1 MVKYVSPIAELLEI
15 DVNDIVLTSGNGN
28 GNQGGN
34 TDEGYEPPV
43 DEF

>member
-1 MVKYVSPIAELLEI
+1 MKYVSPIAELLEI
-15 DVNDIVLTSGNGN
+15 ATEDIILASNQ

>member
-15 DVNDIVLTSGNGN
+15 DVNDIVLTSGNV
-28 GNQGGN
+28 NQGGN
-34 TDEGYEPPV
+34 TDEGYEPPA

>member
-1 MVKYVSPIAELLEI
+1 MVKYVTPVAEYVEI
-15 DVNDIVLTSGNGN
+15 ETEDVILTSSG

>member
-1 MVKYVSPIAELLEI
+1 MKYVSPIAELFEI
-15 DVNDIVLTSGNGN
+15 DTTDIILASQ

>member
-1 MVKYVSPIAELLEI
+1 MKYVSPIAELLEI
-15 DVNDIVLTSGNGN
+15 ATEDIILASS

>member
-1 MVKYVSPIAELLEI
+1 MAKYVSPFAEVVEI
-15 DVNDIVLTSGNGN
+15 ETEDIILTSGS